1 MRRLT
6 FLTSTP
12 LRVCV
17 RAGLKPKPCPIIA
30 KDRVNSTIAAIA
42 TAQPAPLTAG
52 GVYQQHLN
60 SDPRSTVA
68 NPTKNDPKRAD
79 EADVLFREA
88 QGWPDDYPTSK
99 RGKRIFFRQQN
110 EQQVTD
116 ELHNFVHVSL
126 GSFG

>member
-1 MRRLT
+1 MRARRPQAET
-6 FLTSTP
+6 MSNN
-12 LRVCV
+12 
-17 RAGLKPKPCPIIA
+17 
-30 KDRVNSTIAAIA
+30 KDRVNSTIATIA
-42 TAQPAPLTAG
+42 TAQPAQLTAG
-52 GVYQQHLN
+52 GVYQHLN

-68 NPTKNDPKRAD
+68 KPTKNDPKRAD

-116 ELHNFVHVSL
+116 ELRHFVYV
-126 GSFG
+126 